1 MIDFGPL
8 LRATMVAAG
17 AFFTMTYFL
26 KQKPEAAAEKAML
39 LGGVFL
45 VFTVVFLHGGSA
57 VFNPRIFS

>member
-8 LRATMVAAG
+8 LRSLLVAAG

-26 KQKPEAAAEKAML
+26 KQKPEIAAEKAML

-45 VFTVVFLHGGSA
+45 TYTILFLHGGSSLL
-57 VFNPRIFS
+57 NPRIF